1 VQSTNKFS
9 LIAVQ
14 CWAEFYYFSHAMF
27 VVGEKAS
34 LKERFTMNFLNGTV
48 FSKIQ
53 AERLLLQAR
62 K

>member
-1 VQSTNKFS
+1 
-9 LIAVQ
+9 
-14 CWAEFYYFSHAMF
+14 MF